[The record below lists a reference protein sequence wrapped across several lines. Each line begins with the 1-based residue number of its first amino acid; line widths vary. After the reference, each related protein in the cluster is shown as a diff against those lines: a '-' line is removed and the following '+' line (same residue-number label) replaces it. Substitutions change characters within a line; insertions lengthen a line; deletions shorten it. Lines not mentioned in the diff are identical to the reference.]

1 MEGFLIYRIVN
12 LGKSF
17 ASSSGNCLALTGVS
31 FSLPSKGLVAITGQ
45 SGSGKSTL
53 LNCLSLLEKPSE
65 GEIYYLDERI
75 DSFSDAK
82 KEDYRNFECGFV
94 YQHFNLLEE
103 KTAFENVAMPLEL
116 RGESEKEVA
125 LAVHVLF
132 KTFHLTDL
140 EKKKARLL
148 SGGEKQRVAILRA
161 LVGKPRVLFAD
172 EPTGALDSENE
183 LLVMETLKR
192 ISREQLVI
200 LVSHNERIVKAYA
213 EREIRLDQGR
223 LVGDNPG
230 KFPAEPQRIEHK
242 RGGNK
247 SWLFRL
253 LNEDY
258 RLDWLKNTLS
268 FITCFLCFLS
278 LIATFGFYVGSHE
291 EIEREKRASL
301 QYLQASISKTVTYP
315 IAGSPLKL
323 SQSSRPSEEE
333 IALSLEEL
341 KGISIAP
348 DFSYFFPHYSAYAI
362 NGIPKEP
369 VNFLP
374 LEDLSLANRG
384 SVFLKEGEAPQGI
397 SLDYV
402 LVNEEFAALFAESP
416 LDHLLTLN
424 NTVSVKEGEASD
436 DVSLSF
442 SFRVLGVVHEFSFL
456 NSPKVYYSYPA
467 LRYEMGEM
475 ALPNIAKARG
485 ASVNCASFVEEVE
498 GHSAYGGY
506 DYLLFAS
513 DEKAADRLK
522 EKAQLLNNNSS
533 SLSITSS
540 AFSLEDAF
548 LNLSNA
554 FSLGLIPFLAIEIAG
569 VSFILGSLAYS
580 SFLERKKEA
589 AILMGLGARKKDL
602 RFLFLGGSIFTAIAG
617 VLAALSLALPLE
629 KYGSAVLAKVVGVS
643 RLISIPLGSYFGIPF
658 FLIVI
663 LVAFALLISALGAG
677 LPLLKAEKSNIAEE
691 LRDE

>member
-1 MEGFLIYRIVN
+1 
-12 LGKSF
+12 
-17 ASSSGNCLALTGVS
+17 
-31 FSLPSKGLVAITGQ
+31 LPSKGLIAITGP

-53 LNCLSLLEKPSE
+53 LNCLSLLEKPTE
-65 GEIYYLDERI
+65 GEIDYLDERI
-75 DSFSDAK
+75 DSFSGPK

-132 KTFHLTDL
+132 RTFHLSDL

-172 EPTGALDSENE
+172 EPTGALDAENE
-183 LLVMETLKR
+183 RLVMETLKQ
-192 ISREQLVI
+192 ISRECLVV
-200 LVSHNERIVKAYA
+200 LVSHNERLVKAYA
-213 EREIRLDQGR
+213 DREITLEAGH
-223 LVGDNPG
+223 LVKDNPG
-230 KFPAEPQRIEHK
+230 KFPAEPPRIEHK

-247 SWLFRL
+247 HWLFHL

-258 RLDWLKNTLS
+258 RLDGLKNLLS
-268 FITCFLCFLS
+268 FLTCFLCFLS
-278 LIATFGFYVGSHE
+278 LIATFGFYVGSHQ
-291 EIEREKRASL
+291 EIETEKRASL
-301 QYLQASISKTVTYP
+301 QYLEASISKTVTYP

-333 IALSLEEL
+333 IAEGLGAIEGVEV
-341 KGISIAP
+341 AP
-348 DFSYFFPHYSAYAI
+348 DFSYFFPRYSAYAI
-362 NGIPKEP
+362 NGIPKDP
-369 VNFLP
+369 VSFVP
-374 LEDLSLANRG
+374 LADLSLSTRRT
-384 SVFLKEGEAPQGI
+384 SFLKEGEAPNGI

-402 LVNEEFAALFAESP
+402 LVNEEFAALCPEDP
-416 LDHLLTLN
+416 LDHLLSVS
-424 NTVSVKEGEASD
+424 NTVSVQEGEAND
-436 DVSLSF
+436 EVSLSF
-442 SFRVLGVVHEFSFL
+442 SFRVLGIVHEFSFL

-467 LRYEMGEM
+467 LRYEMGEI
-475 ALPNIAKARG
+475 ALPTISKARG
-485 ASVNCASFVEEVE
+485 SAINCAAFVEEAD
-498 GHSAYGGY
+498 GHSPYASY
-506 DYLLFAS
+506 DYLLLAN
-513 DEKAADRLK
+513 DEIAADKLK
-522 EKAQLLNNNSS
+522 SKAKALSAEAS
-533 SLSITSS
+533 PLSITSS

-554 FSLGLIPFLAIEIAG
+554 FSLGLVPFLGIEIAG
-569 VSFILGSLAYS
+569 VGFILGSLAYS

-589 AILMGLGARKKDL
+589 AILMSLGARKQDL
-602 RFLFLGGSIFTAIAG
+602 RSLYLGGSFFTAIAG

-629 KYGSAVLAKVVGVS
+629 KYGSVLLEKAVGVS
-643 RLISIPLGSYFGIPF
+643 HLISIPLGSYFGVPF
-658 FLIVI
+658 FLII
-663 LVAFALLISALGAG
+663 ALFAFAILISALGAG